1 MVTPYEA
8 KRGSDPRQQL
18 SALKSEM
25 NSKTTVGIGACLLV
39 RGVTIYIG
47 VFSLLLLTE
56 WVGYCVNAYS
66 RERHTRWPAPVII
79 KNNNM

>member
-56 WVGYCVNAYS
+56 WGLVKGLV
-66 RERHTRWPAPVII
+66 RE
-79 KNNNM
+79 

>member
-56 WVGYCVNAYS
+56 WVGYCVVMLIPWNG
-66 RERHTRWPAPVII
+66 TRGGRPPVII
-79 KNNNM
+79 KNYN